1 MKILMSALA
10 CEPGKG
16 SELEVGFRALIAAAS
31 QHEVWL
37 LTNSATVP
45 VLRRAIEPY
54 DWADRV
60 HLEGIYFD
68 VDDALYPKLTAPG
81 FHWYYDRWQR
91 KAAMRAVEL
100 ERRIDF
106 DVVHHVTL
114 AANWTR
120 AGVTVVDKPLV
131 WGPVGGGVE
140 QPLSLISELGWEG
153 MFDETVRFLARRLL
167 ARIGPARV
175 TKRRAAVI
183 FAQNQDTAGLMGVD
197 DGRMRVMSN
206 ALSVD
211 VREIESTGIRRHDI
225 VLAARLLPWKGGQ
238 LAVRSL
244 RYVQHKDAVLRIFGE
259 GPERPRIARAA
270 RRWAVADRV
279 QFEGRVNRAGL
290 LRTVATAGVFLHPA
304 FHDEAGLAVAEAL
317 SLGTPVVCLD
327 RGGPPELLRY
337 WPGAHAAAIAPHS
350 PTTTARAIA
359 ASIDQFLR
367 DPPPV
372 WPTPHAAATS
382 FDQELLAAYQTAFAH
397 RSETRRARVWAF
409 PRGKPQLFTESPQS
423 LSEGVMV
430 YGFGRRLATW
440 VQVALAWQVRVPG
453 VRRFFAEQKM
463 EEPPVCGWAHW
474 CQIEEN
480 ARRRNGLAWLSWVHF
495 RSQWGKERSSML
507 GLDEDGAPRVFV
519 VVEPQNRKDLT
530 ERLPATRSFR
540 VATCV
545 DSFCED
551 RWSVRLYEPLPRLH
565 RPARWD
571 APRIRRV
578 SEEASEA
585 LEQLLPRA
593 EGIPSHW
600 RPMHGDFVPWNL
612 REDSMGQ
619 LWLLDWEDAGW
630 GPPLAD
636 FVRYVVAYH
645 SLGRTDPA
653 RIADIVAQAVGHESL
668 PALAEVASFWSSHRN
683 IDPVENG
690 ASVTRR
696 RAKESARAARE
707 VAAFRAVGARAA
719 DAGMISPL

>member
-31 QHEVWL
+31 QHDVWL

-91 KAAMRAVEL
+91 KAAVRAMEL

-114 AANWTR
+114 AANWTASR
-120 AGVTVVDKPLV
+120 SDRRRQTLCVGTCRRWCRTAAQSDQRTWLGRHVRRN
-131 WGPVGGGVE
+131 GPI
-140 QPLSLISELGWEG
+140 PCASAPR
-153 MFDETVRFLARRLL
+153 T
-167 ARIGPARV
+167 
-175 TKRRAAVI
+175 RRARTSDQQRAVVI
-183 FAQNQDTAGLMGVD
+183 FAQNQDTARLMGVD
-197 DGRMRVMSN
+197 DGRVRVMSN

-211 VREIESTGIRRHDI
+211 VRDIESTGIRRHDI

-244 RYVQHKDAVLRIFGE
+244 RYVRHPEAVLRIFGD
-259 GPERPRIARAA
+259 GPERSRIARAA

-359 ASIDQFLR
+359 ASIDRFLG

-372 WPTPHAAATS
+372 LPTPHTAATS

-397 RSETRRARVWAF
+397 RLETRRA
-409 PRGKPQLFTESPQS
+409 
-423 LSEGVMV
+423 
-430 YGFGRRLATW
+430 
-440 VQVALAWQVRVPG
+440 
-453 VRRFFAEQKM
+453 
-463 EEPPVCGWAHW
+463 
-474 CQIEEN
+474 
-480 ARRRNGLAWLSWVHF
+480 
-495 RSQWGKERSSML
+495 
-507 GLDEDGAPRVFV
+507 
-519 VVEPQNRKDLT
+519 
-530 ERLPATRSFR
+530 
-540 VATCV
+540 
-545 DSFCED
+545 
-551 RWSVRLYEPLPRLH
+551 
-565 RPARWD
+565 
-571 APRIRRV
+571 
-578 SEEASEA
+578 
-585 LEQLLPRA
+585 
-593 EGIPSHW
+593 
-600 RPMHGDFVPWNL
+600 
-612 REDSMGQ
+612 
-619 LWLLDWEDAGW
+619 
-630 GPPLAD
+630 
-636 FVRYVVAYH
+636 
-645 SLGRTDPA
+645 
-653 RIADIVAQAVGHESL
+653 
-668 PALAEVASFWSSHRN
+668 
-683 IDPVENG
+683 
-690 ASVTRR
+690 
-696 RAKESARAARE
+696 
-707 VAAFRAVGARAA
+707 
-719 DAGMISPL
+719 